1 MFFIDLNY
9 LASFEEVSVY
19 MEVHLNHLKKYYD
32 EKIFV
37 MWGPK
42 VPRTGGVIMAFASSR
57 EQIEQIITE
66 DPFYQHKL
74 AEFDGNV
81 AKAAESM
88 GVDRSHLYRRMRN
101 LGIKQ

>member
-9 LASFEEVSVY
+9 LAPFEEVSVY

-32 EKIFV
+32 EKVFV

-42 VPRTGGVIMAFASSR
+42 VPRTGGVIMAFAGSR
-57 EQIEQIITE
+57 EEIEKIITE

-74 AEFDGNV
+74 AEFTITEFLTPVYHPGLM
-81 AKAAESM
+81 AMLSA
-88 GVDRSHLYRRMRN
+88 G
-101 LGIKQ
+101 

>member
-1 MFFIDLNY
+1 MFLIDLEY
-9 LASFEEVSVY
+9 TAPLEEVSVY

-42 VPRTGGVIMAFASSR
+42 VPRTGGVIQAFASSR
-57 EQIEQIITE
+57 EQIEKIITE

-74 AEFDGNV
+74 AEFTITEFLTPVYHPDLMAMLSAG
-81 AKAAESM
+81 
-88 GVDRSHLYRRMRN
+88 
-101 LGIKQ
+101 